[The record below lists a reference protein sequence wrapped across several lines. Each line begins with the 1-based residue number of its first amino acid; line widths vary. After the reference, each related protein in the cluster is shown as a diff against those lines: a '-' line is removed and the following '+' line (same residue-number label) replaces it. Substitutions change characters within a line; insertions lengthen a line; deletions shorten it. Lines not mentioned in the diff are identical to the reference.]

1 MPTFVAAG
9 AARVLAAPR
18 DAPVSAAAPAAP
30 RSRVADE
37 RSEINMGAPSKKP
50 LIGTSRITHEIRE
63 QTTNFT

>member
-30 RSRVADE
+30 AAALR
-37 RSEINMGAPSKKP
+37 
-50 LIGTSRITHEIRE
+50 
-63 QTTNFT
+63 TNAVKSTWVLLPKAFDWYIENYP